1 MLLFQ
6 GLLHWIVAEFEK
18 AMCYYDGADWLTGAL
33 DSGFP
38 NTTFVPSIS
47 GGYTN
52 GKSHG
57 TWKGREYPFNPT
69 PDACAFIH
77 TIDKCIL
84 FVHAC
89 ACIGKYSYLIHLYHG
104 HGNAVP
110 TNGELRAFEQL
121 DEFANDAM
129 TRSFVM
135 QKKMKLSHHQMAE
148 LLMAGKENRSN
159 HNHKHKERSSFFFKD
174 DENIAGTLAQKEQKK
189 EELSTSDVGVEI
201 EVVEIHHE

>member
-38 NTTFVPSIS
+38 NTTFVPSTS

-57 TWKGREYPFNPT
+57 IWKGREYPFNPT
-69 PDACAFIH
+69 PDACGTIH

-84 FVHAC
+84 LIHAC
-89 ACIGKYSYLIHLYHG
+89 ACVAKFSYLIHLYHG

-110 TNGELRAFEQL
+110 TNGELRSFEQL
-121 DEFANDAM
+121 DEFTNDAM
-129 TRSFVM
+129 IRSFVM

-148 LLMAGKENRSN
+148 LLTAGKKKNRSN
-159 HNHKHKERSSFFFKD
+159 HNHKHQERRSFFFKD
-174 DENIAGTLAQKEQKK
+174 DEDLAQKEQKK

-201 EVVEIHHE
+201 EVVEMEK